1 MSATS
6 SVTSRQESK
15 TDTVVK
21 VPPLYRSRTDS
32 VILYTAPSIVEAG
45 GSTFY
50 IRKNGQIDYNV
61 LLKVKKNLTWFFST
75 FSLFSHF
82 IIDSGFA

>member
-1 MSATS
+1 M
-6 SVTSRQESK
+6 
-15 TDTVVK
+15 
-21 VPPLYRSRTDS
+21 PPLYRSRTDS
-32 VILYTAPSIVEAG
+32 VILYTAPSIVEAA

-61 LLKVKKNLTWFFST
+61 LLKVNSMNFDALDS
-75 FSLFSHF
+75 FSH

>member
-6 SVTSRQESK
+6 SLTSRQETKIEAAS
-15 TDTVVK
+15 K

-32 VILYTAPSIVEAG
+32 VILYTAPSIVEAA

-61 LLKVKKNLTWFFST
+61 LLKVNSMNFDALDS
-75 FSLFSHF
+75 FSH